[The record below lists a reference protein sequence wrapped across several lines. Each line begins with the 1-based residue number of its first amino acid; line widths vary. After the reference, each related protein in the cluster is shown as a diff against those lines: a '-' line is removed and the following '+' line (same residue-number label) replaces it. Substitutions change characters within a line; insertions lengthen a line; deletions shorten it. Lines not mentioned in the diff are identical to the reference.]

1 MIGRAKEILD
11 NLEKGELDPAGKPKL
26 ARGRRPAERNPDQL
40 GLFMGEEERVLRE
53 IRDADIPNLTPVAAL
68 NRLNEW
74 KKRLEKG

>member
-1 MIGRAKEILD
+1 
-11 NLEKGELDPAGKPKL
+11 
-26 ARGRRPAERNPDQL
+26 
-40 GLFMGEEERVLRE
+40 MGEEERVLRE